1 MTFDTVSPDPAVAAP
16 IPAPDA
22 PEGADLLIWAGPH
35 DESFWDQHPEVE
47 RYKVA
52 MQAGQAQIEDWTVLV
67 WLKPGAGQGQ
77 VSVAANG
84 EPPARPADAEFVIH
98 AAHDMEFFGRVHWR
112 CGRAAALPH
121 GFPSP
126 SALGA
131 RLSAAQCEGG
141 RRSPRRPF
149 AFGLALLRSAAAW

>member
-1 MTFDTVSPDPAVAAP
+1 MTFDTVLHDPAVAAP

-84 EPPARPADAEFVIH
+84 EPPARPADAEFGIH
-98 AAHDMEFFGRVHWR
+98 AAHDMEFFGRHPN
-112 CGRAAALPH
+112 L
-121 GFPSP
+121 
-126 SALGA
+126 
-131 RLSAAQCEGG
+131 
-141 RRSPRRPF
+141 
-149 AFGLALLRSAAAW
+149 AAWQVTLGLNEQGPGAAHHIRVWMKPAAG